1 MRGGTGRLDAD
12 FVDLRG
18 FSTVTTE
25 ADADTR
31 PSGPVMAVVRI
42 VADISRAPG
51 GMA

>member
-1 MRGGTGRLDAD
+1 MRGGTGRLDAE
-12 FVDLRG
+12 VDLRG
-18 FSTVTTE
+18 FSTVTAE

-31 PSGPVMAVVRI
+31 PPGPVMAVVRI